1 MTGKLVEKKKK
12 RECFSLKKEESLLD
26 ASMTMKQ
33 HNIGAMPVI
42 NENNT
47 VIGII
52 SERYIARQI
61 SEKNF
66 RTDMKVEKLMTKD
79 VITCDLNISVSE
91 LMETMTT
98 NKIRHMLIL
107 DKQKLLGVVSIG
119 DVVKHI
125 IEQYKEENENL
136 RNYIN
141 NF

>member
-1 MTGKLVEKKKK
+1 
-12 RECFSLKKEESLLD
+12 
-26 ASMTMKQ
+26 
-33 HNIGAMPVI
+33 MPVI

-52 SERYIARQI
+52 SERDIARQI

>member
-1 MTGKLVEKKKK
+1 MTGKLVGVLAK
-12 RECFSLKKEESLLD
+12 RKCFSLKKEESLLD
-26 ASMTMKQ
+26 ASMKMKQ

-52 SERYIARQI
+52 SERDIARQI
-61 SEKNF
+61 SEENF
-66 RTDMKVEKLMTKD
+66 TADMKVENLMTKD

-98 NKIRHMLIL
+98 NKIRHMIIL

-119 DVVKHI
+119 DVVNHI
-125 IEQYKEENENL
+125 IKQYKEENENL

>member
-1 MTGKLVEKKKK
+1 
-12 RECFSLKKEESLLD
+12 
-26 ASMTMKQ
+26 
-33 HNIGAMPVI
+33 
-42 NENNT
+42 
-47 VIGII
+47 
-52 SERYIARQI
+52 
-61 SEKNF
+61 
-66 RTDMKVEKLMTKD
+66 MTKD

>member
-1 MTGKLVEKKKK
+1 MAGKLVGKLVK
-12 RECFSLKKEESLLD
+12 RNCFSLKKDDSLLI
-26 ASMTMKQ
+26 ASKAMDQ
-33 HNIGAMPVI
+33 YNIGAMPVI
-42 NENNT
+42 DQNNT

-52 SERYIARQI
+52 SERDIARQI

-66 RTDMKVEKLMTKD
+66 RTDIKVEKLMTKD
-79 VITCDLNISVSE
+79 VISCDLNISVSE

-98 NKIRHMLIL
+98 NKIRHMLIM

-119 DVVKHI
+119 DVVSHI

>member
-1 MTGKLVEKKKK
+1 MAGKLVGKLVK
-12 RECFSLKKEESLLD
+12 RDCFSLKKDDSLLS
-26 ASMTMKQ
+26 ASKAMDQ
-33 HNIGAMPVI
+33 YNIGAMPVI
-42 NENNT
+42 NQNNT

-52 SERYIARQI
+52 SERDIARQI

-66 RTDMKVEKLMTKD
+66 RTDIKVEELMTKD
-79 VITCDLNISVSE
+79 VISCDLNISVSE

-98 NKIRHMLIL
+98 NKIRHMLIM

-119 DVVKHI
+119 DVVSHI

>member
-1 MTGKLVEKKKK
+1 MAGKLVGKLVK
-12 RECFSLKKEESLLD
+12 RNCFSLKKDDSLLI
-26 ASMTMKQ
+26 ASKAMDQ
-33 HNIGAMPVI
+33 YNIGAMPVI
-42 NENNT
+42 DQNST

-52 SERYIARQI
+52 SERDIARQI

-66 RTDMKVEKLMTKD
+66 RTDIKVEELMTKD
-79 VITCDLNISVSE
+79 VISCDLNISVSE

-98 NKIRHMLIL
+98 NKIRHMLIM

-119 DVVKHI
+119 DVVSHI

>member
-1 MTGKLVEKKKK
+1 MAGKLVGKLVK
-12 RECFSLKKEESLLD
+12 RNCFSLKKDDSLLV
-26 ASMTMKQ
+26 ASKAMDQ
-33 HNIGAMPVI
+33 YNIGAMPVI
-42 NENNT
+42 DQNNT

-52 SERYIARQI
+52 SERDIARQI

-66 RTDMKVEKLMTKD
+66 RTDIKVEKLMTKD
-79 VITCDLNISVSE
+79 VISCDLNISVSE

-98 NKIRHMLIL
+98 NKIRHMLIM

-119 DVVKHI
+119 DVVSHI

>member
-1 MTGKLVEKKKK
+1 MAGKLVGKLVK
-12 RECFSLKKEESLLD
+12 RNCFSLKKDDSLLI
-26 ASMTMKQ
+26 ASKAMDQ
-33 HNIGAMPVI
+33 YNIGAMPVI
-42 NENNT
+42 DQNNT

-52 SERYIARQI
+52 SERDIARQI

-66 RTDMKVEKLMTKD
+66 RTDIKVEELMTKD
-79 VITCDLNISVSE
+79 VISCDLNISVSE

-98 NKIRHMLIL
+98 NKIRHMLIM
-107 DKQKLLGVVSIG
+107 DKKKLLGVVSIG
-119 DVVKHI
+119 DVVSHI

>member
-1 MTGKLVEKKKK
+1 MAGKLVGKLVK
-12 RECFSLKKEESLLD
+12 RNCFSLKKDDSLLI
-26 ASMTMKQ
+26 ASKAMDQ
-33 HNIGAMPVI
+33 YNIGAMPVI
-42 NENNT
+42 DQNNT

-52 SERYIARQI
+52 SERDIARQI

-66 RTDMKVEKLMTKD
+66 RTDIKVEELMTKD
-79 VITCDLNISVSE
+79 VISCDLNISVSE

-98 NKIRHMLIL
+98 NKIRHMLIM

-119 DVVKHI
+119 DVVSHI

>member
-1 MTGKLVEKKKK
+1 MAGKLVGKLVK
-12 RECFSLKKEESLLD
+12 RNCFSLKKDDSLLI
-26 ASMTMKQ
+26 ASKAMDQ
-33 HNIGAMPVI
+33 YNIGAMPVI
-42 NENNT
+42 DQNNT

-52 SERYIARQI
+52 SERDIARQI

-66 RTDMKVEKLMTKD
+66 RTDIKVEELMTKD
-79 VITCDLNISVSE
+79 VISCDLNISVSE

-98 NKIRHMLIL
+98 NKIRHMLIM

-119 DVVKHI
+119 DVVNHI
-125 IEQYKEENENL
+125 IKQYKEENENL

>member
-1 MTGKLVEKKKK
+1 M
-12 RECFSLKKEESLLD
+12 D
-26 ASMTMKQ
+26 Q
-33 HNIGAMPVI
+33 YNIGAMPVI
-42 NENNT
+42 NQNNT

-52 SERYIARQI
+52 SERDIARQI
-61 SEKNF
+61 SKKNF
-66 RTDMKVEKLMTKD
+66 RTDIKVEELMTKD
-79 VITCDLNISVSE
+79 VISCDLNISVSE

-98 NKIRHMLIL
+98 NKIRHMLIM

-119 DVVKHI
+119 DVVSHI

>member
-1 MTGKLVEKKKK
+1 MTGKLVGMLAK

-47 VIGII
+47 LIGII
-52 SERYIARQI
+52 SERDIARQI
-61 SEKNF
+61 SEENF
-66 RTDMKVEKLMTKD
+66 TTDMKVENLMTKD
-79 VITCDLNISVSE
+79 VVTCDLNISVSE

-98 NKIRHMLIL
+98 SKIRHMIIL

-119 DVVKHI
+119 DVVNHI